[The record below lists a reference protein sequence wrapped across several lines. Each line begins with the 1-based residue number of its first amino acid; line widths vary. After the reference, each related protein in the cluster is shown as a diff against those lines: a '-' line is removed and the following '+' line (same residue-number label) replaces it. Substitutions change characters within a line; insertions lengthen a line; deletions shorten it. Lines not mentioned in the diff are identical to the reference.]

1 MVTTKLPTVLIIGR
15 TNVGKSTLFNR
26 LSVKVKSLTLNQEGV
41 TRDFLKDT
49 VCWQDHCF
57 ELIDTGGIS
66 LRKTTDL
73 LLQKLRQRLLS
84 LIDEAEVILF
94 LCDGTIGLLPEDREV
109 AKLLHKSGK
118 QVLLLINKSDV
129 KITQENLHEFA
140 QLGFASLIAISAE
153 HGRGIGEV
161 LEELVPLLPITKQVI
176 AEPIY
181 KVIILGKPNVGKSS
195 LMNLLLKQERALVGE
210 KPGTTREAL
219 IEKIR
224 FYQEDIQLADTP
236 GIRRKRVITEKLE
249 DLMVQSAFR
258 AVRQADI
265 VLLMI
270 DSAEGRISDQELKL
284 AFYVFEQQHK
294 ALIILFN
301 KQDITDEFTQEQLVF
316 SLEEYKYL
324 MDKVVQLTISC
335 KTKKNI
341 GKILPLVKK
350 VWQRYSQ
357 RFSDEELTRI
367 CKEALQRKPLYRQQ
381 RLLIVRNAQQVAAA
395 PITILLKVNESKWFG
410 PSQLGFFDNILRRT
424 FNLKGVPIRF
434 IVRKK

>member
-1 MVTTKLPTVLIIGR
+1 MATTKLPMVLIIGR

-26 LSVKVKSLTLNQEGV
+26 LSVKVKSLTLDQEGV

-57 ELIDTGGIS
+57 ELIDTGGIN
-66 LRKTTDL
+66 LRKTTDS

-84 LIDEAEVILF
+84 LIDEAVVILF
-94 LCDGTIGLLPEDREV
+94 LCDGTIGLLPEDREI

-118 QVLLLINKSDV
+118 QVLLLINKIDV
-129 KITQENLHEFA
+129 KITQEHLHEFA
-140 QLGFASLIAISAE
+140 QLGFASLIPISAE

-161 LEELVPLLPITKQVI
+161 LEELVALLPITKQVI
-176 AEPIY
+176 AEPLY

-195 LMNLLLKQERALVGE
+195 LMNLLLKQERVLVGE

-236 GIRRKRVITEKLE
+236 GIRRKRAITEKLE

-270 DSAEGRISDQELKL
+270 DSAEGRIADQELKL

-301 KQDITDEFTQEQLVF
+301 KQDITDEFTQEQLAF

-324 MDKVVQLTISC
+324 MDKVAQLTISC

-357 RFSDEELTRI
+357 HFSDEELTRI
-367 CKEALQRKPLYRQQ
+367 CKEALQKKPLYRQQ
-381 RLLIVRNAQQVAAA
+381 RQLIIRSVQQVAAA